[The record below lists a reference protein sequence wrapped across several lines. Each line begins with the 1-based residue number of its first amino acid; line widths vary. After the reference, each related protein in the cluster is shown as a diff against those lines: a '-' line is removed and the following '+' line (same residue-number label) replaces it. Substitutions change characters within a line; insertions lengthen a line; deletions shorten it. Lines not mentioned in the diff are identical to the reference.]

1 MERHPLEDHLYR
13 KIRWTDLSAASL
25 QELIRRARN
34 EDLLGEGL
42 IQAPAYSGDLTSAF
56 IGEREGRAQL
66 VAREPLT
73 LCGIELIPL
82 IVSSYGDGCFF
93 EPMASDGDS
102 LSRGTVFAEIAGR
115 ASLLLEIERVVLN
128 FIQHL
133 SGIATMTQSFVQA
146 LGDSQTKLLDTRKT
160 TPGYRL
166 LEKYAVACGGGW
178 NHRLGLFDRVLF
190 KDNHWASGCEGIEGG
205 VVPLVQQF
213 RREYPKVVVEVEV
226 DHLSQVSEVINAEVD
241 VVLFDNFSLK
251 DTQTAIREVD
261 GRILTEAS
269 GNVSL
274 STLPQFGALGLDF
287 ISCGAITH
295 QSKWVDIGM
304 DWIK

>member
-13 KIRWTDLSAASL
+13 KIRWKDLSTSSL
-25 QELIRRARN
+25 QELIQRARN

-42 IQAPAYSGDLTSAF
+42 IDVANYSGDLTSTFLGKKA
-56 IGEREGRAQL
+56 GRARF

-82 IVSSYGDGCFF
+82 IVDSYGKGCSF
-93 EPMASDGDS
+93 EPMASDGDK
-102 LSRGTVFAEIAGR
+102 LLGGTVFAELSGE
-115 ASLLLEIERVVLN
+115 ASLLLEIERVALN

-133 SGIATMTQSFVQA
+133 SGIAAMTQSFVQA

-190 KDNHWASGCEGIEGG
+190 KDNHWASGGDGADSG
-205 VVPLVQQF
+205 LVPLVQQF
-213 RREYPKVVVEVEV
+213 RDRYPKAVVEVEV
-226 DHLSQVSEVINAEVD
+226 DHLSQVPEVIDARVD
-241 VVLFDNFSLK
+241 VVLLDNFSLK
-251 DTQTAIREVD
+251 DTQAAIREVK

-274 STLPQFGALGLDF
+274 DTLPQLGTLGLDF

-304 DWIK
+304 DWIE